1 MEKLLGGELVINF
14 ALQGHK
20 PICNGGL
27 WSLLIWFFG
36 ERPDGAESDLVDRE
50 CNWAAMLEEAMDP

>member
-27 WSLLIWFFG
+27 WSLLVWFWVG
-36 ERPDGAESDLVDRE
+36 RDLL
-50 CNWAAMLEEAMDP
+50 W